1 MKTLAL
7 PEKTITPK
15 PTRGEIISAMTRLKI
30 SKIAKEQKE
39 ALERRA
45 ALVEKAEKLVLSFV
59 SKNLTKLGTRFCPGY
74 SSNGKLYGA
83 TLDFQLRDLP
93 ENIAKLLSE
102 IHALPSS
109 YSTIRESE
117 IRKGIADAMRGMAPT
132 DQRVDALVSSPE
144 TRAALEKCL
153 KEIGA

>member
-7 PEKTITPK
+7 PEQTITPK
-15 PTRGEIISAMTRLKI
+15 PTRGELIAAMTRLKI

-39 ALERRA
+39 ALARRA
-45 ALVEKAEKLVLSFV
+45 ELVERCEKLVLSFV
-59 SKNLTKLGTRFCPGY
+59 SKNVSKLGTRFCPGY
-74 SSNGKLYGA
+74 FANGKLYGA

-93 ENIAKLLSE
+93 DNITNLLLE
-102 IHALPSS
+102 IHKIPSS
-109 YSTIRESE
+109 FSLPRECD
-117 IRKGIADAMRGMAPT
+117 IRKGISDAMRGMAPT
-132 DQRVDALVSSPE
+132 AQRVDALVSSPE